1 MKTKI
6 LLSFFA
12 LSFMLFNGLSCK
24 SQSANF
30 NDKEITGMLKD
41 FYTSYIVERSKMPE
55 DFKKIDSIV
64 KKHCAIDLQNQLKN
78 EDIDYD
84 LLLNGQFC
92 EKKWLNTMSIN
103 KDSSDNS
110 FYTVSFEYTADG
122 KRKQK
127 SIKLQIVKN
136 NIEYKINKVIE

>member
-6 LLSFFA
+6 VSSFLA
-12 LSFMLFNGLSCK
+12 LSIILFNVISCK
-24 SQSANF
+24 SQSSTF
-30 NDKEITGMLKD
+30 NDKEITSMLKD

-55 DFKKIDSIV
+55 DFKKIDSLL
-64 KKHCAIDLQNQLKN
+64 KKYGTTDLQNQIRN

-92 EKKWLNTMSIN
+92 EKEWLNTMSIN
-103 KDSSDNS
+103 KDSNDSTI
-110 FYTVSFEYTADG
+110 YKVSFGYMADG

-127 SIKLQIVKN
+127 IIKLQIVKDSTG
-136 NIEYKINKVIE
+136 YKINKVIE